1 MTETLRLSKYLAAHF
16 SCSRRE
22 AENYISGGWVSV
34 DGHVIE
40 EPGHRVRPGQRI
52 ELAEGAS
59 SDDREP
65 VTILLHKPGGD
76 AIGEDQSSAIQLISQ
91 SNHAASDRSGR
102 RLVKRDLVGLE
113 LVTPLAADASGL
125 IVLTQEHVIARKLIK
140 DAARTEQEYVVD
152 VEGTIAEGGLKRLC
166 SGLSWHGTKLPA
178 IKVSWQNETRLR
190 FALKHA
196 PDGLIQDMCAQ
207 VGLRVTEL
215 KRIRVGRLSMSDLP
229 VGQWRFLLGY
239 ERF

>member
-1 MTETLRLSKYLAAHF
+1 MTESLRLSKYLAERF

-34 DGHVIE
+34 DGHVVE
-40 EPGHRVRPGQRI
+40 EPGRRVRPDQRI

-59 SDDREP
+59 SDDPEP
-65 VTILLHKPGGD
+65 VTILMHKPGGNVD
-76 AIGEDQSSAIQLISQ
+76 GEGNPTAQQLILQ
-91 SNHAASDRSGR
+91 SNQAANDRSGR

-113 LVTPLAADASGL
+113 LVTPLPSNASGL
-125 IVLTQEHVIARKLIK
+125 IVFTQEHVIARKLIK
-140 DAARTEQEYVVD
+140 DAARTEQEYVVE
-152 VEGTIAEGGLKRLC
+152 VEGTIVEGGLKRLC
-166 SGLSWHGTKLPA
+166 SGLSWRGTKLPA

-207 VGLRVTEL
+207 VGLRVTGL
-215 KRIRVGRLSMSDLP
+215 KRIRIGRLSMSDLP
-229 VGQWRFLLGY
+229 LGQWRFLLGY

>member
-1 MTETLRLSKYLAAHF
+1 MIESLRLSKYLAERF

-22 AENYISGGWVSV
+22 AENYVSGGWVSV
-34 DGHVIE
+34 DGHVVE
-40 EPGHRVRPGQRI
+40 EPGRRVRPDQRI

-59 SDDREP
+59 SDDPKP
-65 VTILLHKPGGD
+65 VTILMHKPGGN
-76 AIGEDQSSAIQLISQ
+76 AEGEENPTAQQLIFP
-91 SNHAASDRSGR
+91 SNQAANDRSGR

-113 LVTPLAADASGL
+113 LVTPLPANASGL
-125 IVLTQEHVIARKLIK
+125 IVFTQEHVIARKLIK

-152 VEGTIAEGGLKRLC
+152 VEGSIAEGGLKRLC

-207 VGLRVTEL
+207 VGLRVTGL
-215 KRIRVGRLSMSDLP
+215 KRIRIGRLSMSDLP
-229 VGQWRFLLGY
+229 AGQWRFLLGY